1 MERRIEDPGEEGSR
15 RRRRSRQAEESV
27 RAVEDEVMGSV
38 RSGDFFFSRE
48 SFSCRRRRA
57 DLALLRGQGFSHP
70 VGLARPE

>member
-38 RSGDFFFSRE
+38 RSGDFFFRANRFLAVGDEPISL
-48 SFSCRRRRA
+48 SF
-57 DLALLRGQGFSHP
+57 
-70 VGLARPE
+70 VGKDFLTRSG